1 MKWIQ
6 RFSDE
11 TLSDDDLKDYVAES
25 FRLIATALSKKKQR
39 ELGLLD

>member
-11 TLSDDDLKDYVAES
+11 TLSDDDLKEYLTES
-25 FRLIATALSKKKQR
+25 FRLIGTALSKKKQR
-39 ELGLLD
+39 ELGLID